1 MKKQLLAAGLCALLL
16 FTAGGC
22 GGNPSGSSSK
32 AAVSANQQTG
42 YPVTIK
48 NFDSQ
53 GNPVETTYEKPPK
66 RIVALWQNSIETLLQ
81 LGAEDQI
88 IAAAGID
95 DPIHLTEEDRAKYE
109 KLPLHERHVFSQEQ
123 TLSMHPDFILAWRF
137 DFSGRANSIG
147 TYSFWK
153 ERHVPVYMTMMD
165 GADFLEKHRV
175 EDELQY
181 ISDVGSIV
189 GKKEKAAEI
198 TGRILAKLQK
208 GENLKKQPHQK
219 VLIVS
224 SLQKGIH
231 IYTPRTLPGDIV
243 TRLGGDVIGKNL
255 ENVGHDEIISMESV
269 ITENPDVIFVQS
281 TPEQDEMRIADVYN
295 TPALAGISAVQN
307 KRVYAIPFYTIRC
320 PAVRVEDAID
330 LFTRGLYPED
340 KA

>member
-1 MKKQLLAAGLCALLL
+1 MKKQLLAAGLAALLL
-16 FTAGGC
+16 FAAGCAGPASDGNQKTAAS
-22 GGNPSGSSSK
+22 SGEQS
-32 AAVSANQQTG
+32 G
-42 YPVTIK
+42 FPVTIK
-48 NFDSQ
+48 NYDSQ

-95 DPIHLTEEDRAKYE
+95 DPVHLTKEDQEKYE
-109 KLPLHERHVFSQEQ
+109 KLPLHEKHVFSQEQ

-137 DFSGRANSIG
+137 DFSGRSNSVG

-165 GADFLEKHRV
+165 GADFLEKHTV
-175 EDELQY
+175 ENELQY
-181 ISDVGSIV
+181 ISDVGAIV
-189 GKKEKAAEI
+189 GKREKAEEI
-198 TGRILAKLQK
+198 NQRILDKLREGK
-208 GENLKKQPHQK
+208 SHSSGNRQK
-219 VLIVS
+219 VLILS
-224 SLQKGIH
+224 SMTKNIT

-255 ENVGHDEIISMESV
+255 QNVGHDEIISMESV

-281 TPEQDEMRIADVYN
+281 TPEQDDMKIQAIYN
-295 TPALAGISAVQN
+295 TPALAGVSAVQN
-307 KRVYAIPFYTIRC
+307 RRVYAIPFYTIRC

-330 LFTRGLYPED
+330 IFTKGLYPES
-340 KA
+340 

>member
-16 FTAGGC
+16 FAAGGC

-81 LGAEDQI
+81 LGAEDQMKY
-88 IAAAGID
+88 D
-95 DPIHLTEEDRAKYE
+95 NDPSSKVRPEQGLLAIRKSLGLYANLRPVETFKSLAERSPLKTE
-109 KLPLHERHVFSQEQ
+109 LV
-123 TLSMHPDFILAWRF
+123 
-137 DFSGRANSIG
+137 
-147 TYSFWK
+147 
-153 ERHVPVYMTMMD
+153 D